1 VTAAR
6 TKNGGVRRGEAPAPD
21 GASAARDRRLPGRR
35 PLSLSRIERNGLPSG
50 TAAPPFVLPDARGGG
65 DVSLAAFR
73 GRRLLL
79 VFTDPRCAPCD
90 GLAPRLARWQ
100 AKHGQHG
107 QHGDGSLAVL
117 LVGRGDPAENRRAL
131 DAAGSP
137 IPVAVQRRWEVSRAY
152 GIFTT
157 PAAFLIDASGVIAGG
172 VARGTDEILALA
184 DAARGAPDADA
195 PAAP

>member
-1 VTAAR
+1 MTAAESEGE
-6 TKNGGVRRGEAPAPD
+6 GGAPRDEAAGPD
-21 GASAARDRRLPGRR
+21 GAGAARDRRLPGRR
-35 PLSLSRIERNGLPSG
+35 PLSLSRIERNGLPPG
-50 TAAPPFVLPDARGGG
+50 TPAPPFVLPDARGGG
-65 DVSLAAFR
+65 DVALAAFR

-79 VFTDPRCAPCD
+79 VFTDPKCAPCD

-100 AKHGQHG
+100 AQNE
-107 QHGDGSLAVL
+107 DPTLAVL

-157 PAAFLIDASGVIAGG
+157 PAAFLLDAAGVIAGG

-184 DAARGAPDADA
+184 AAA
-195 PAAP
+195 PAR

>member
-1 VTAAR
+1 
-6 TKNGGVRRGEAPAPD
+6 
-21 GASAARDRRLPGRR
+21 
-35 PLSLSRIERNGLPSG
+35 LSLSRIERNGLPSG
-50 TAAPPFVLPDARGGG
+50 TPAPPFVLPDARGGG
-65 DVSLAAFR
+65 DVSLTAFR

-90 GLAPRLARWQ
+90 GLAPRLARWRAQ
-100 AKHGQHG
+100 RGQ
-107 QHGDGSLAVL
+107 QGDGSLAVL

-157 PAAFLIDASGVIAGG
+157 PVAFLIDASGVIAGG

-184 DAARGAPDADA
+184 DAARGAGDADA
-195 PAAP
+195 PES

>member
-1 VTAAR
+1 MTAAR
-6 TKNGGVRRGEAPAPD
+6 SEHGGVRRGEAPAPG

-35 PLSLSRIERNGLPSG
+35 PLSLSRIERNGLPPG

-100 AKHGQHG
+100 AEHGR
-107 QHGDGSLAVL
+107 HGDRSLAVL

-131 DAAGSP
+131 DAAGSL

-157 PAAFLIDASGVIAGG
+157 PAAFLIDPSGVIAGG

-184 DAARGAPDADA
+184 DAARGATETDA